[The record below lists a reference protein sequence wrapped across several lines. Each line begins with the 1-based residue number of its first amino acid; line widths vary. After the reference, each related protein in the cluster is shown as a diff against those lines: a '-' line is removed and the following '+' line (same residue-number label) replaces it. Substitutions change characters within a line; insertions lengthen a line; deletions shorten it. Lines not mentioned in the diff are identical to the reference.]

1 MSGSPE
7 ATRLVKQDLLL
18 KADVLAHF
26 LKGVK
31 ATDADLAAQLVDE
44 IIERLREAVADPSSR
59 VHAENAIP
67 FERRAPTLVSLRSGA
82 SDDTDIEDFILD
94 HLALSHAGLSIQEI
108 VDRFEE
114 ASIDIKRQTLAV
126 RLHRMV
132 HAGKLAS
139 RARGHYILSE
149 DMSRRYAA
157 PK

>member
-7 ATRLVKQDLLL
+7 ATRQAVKQDLLL

-26 LKGVK
+26 LKGLK
-31 ATDADLAAQLVDE
+31 ATDADLAAQLVDD
-44 IIERLREAVADPSSR
+44 IISHLREAVSDPASR
-59 VHAENAIP
+59 TSAENAIP
-67 FERRAPTLVSLRSGA
+67 FERRPTLVSLRSGP

-108 VDRFEE
+108 VDRLEE

-157 PK
+157 LK

>member
-1 MSGSPE
+1 MSSPE
-7 ATRLVKQDLLL
+7 ATRQAVKQDLLL

-26 LKGVK
+26 LRGLK
-31 ATDADLAAQLVDE
+31 ATDAGLAAQLVDE
-44 IIERLREAVADPSSR
+44 MIGRLREAVSDPSSR
-59 VHAENAIP
+59 TTAENAIP
-67 FERRAPTLVSLRSGA
+67 FERRPSTVIPLRSGS

-108 VDRFEE
+108 VDRLEE